1 MNERY
6 FDKKNITLRLPIEII
21 EYAKKRAAV
30 ESREHH
36 QRVSINSILMS
47 YIIESYE
54 ADTSPMI
61 GSQSKLEI
69 NRRITNDVK

>member
-6 FDKKNITLRLPIEII
+6 FEKKNITLRLPIEII
-21 EYAKKRAAV
+21 EHAKTRAEI
-30 ESREHH
+30 ESRKHH
-36 QRVSINSILMS
+36 QRVSINSIFMS

-54 ADTSPMI
+54 KETSLMF
-61 GSQSKLEI
+61 GNQNKLKI